1 MPCHQ
6 SELGEVDRRQPAWT
20 WTLYHPSR
28 TAMNPIGY
36 HYYLTSR
43 AQRLHAKSPAGARA
57 NERSITDTAGHN
69 NDMALGVLLMTIVAA
84 VPVLITAVF
93 LLVFKF

>member
-1 MPCHQ
+1 MP
-6 SELGEVDRRQPAWT
+6 RPAWS

-28 TAMNPIGY
+28 ITMNPIGY
-36 HYYLTSR
+36 HYYLARR
-43 AQRLHAKSPAGARA
+43 AKRLGRDSGSAPPPSP
-57 NERSITDTAGHN
+57 RSITDPSRNH
-69 NDMALGVLLMTIVAA
+69 DMALGVLLMTVIAA